1 MDAKPQKAELE
12 ALIARSDA
20 ARQLLAGHME
30 TLRHRI
36 NLPARISENIRSHR
50 TIWFAGSAAAG
61 LLFSSLFRK
70 KNPTPA
76 PSHATRS
83 RKGILGI
90 ALTAAFALAKPA
102 LKAWALNELQ
112 KRLIPRSRPRH

>member
-1 MDAKPQKAELE
+1 MDAKPQKTELE

-20 ARQLLAGHME
+20 ARELLAGHME

-36 NLPARISENIRSHR
+36 NLPARISANISSNR

-70 KNPTPA
+70 KTAAPVTP
-76 PSHATRS
+76 HAS
-83 RKGILGI
+83 SARKGILGI